1 MNKYTES
8 GVDVEKA
15 EEFIDHI
22 GIDKKDFAAILTIG
36 REDIALATDGV
47 GTKIRVAEALN
58 KFDTIGI
65 DLVAMCV
72 NDLICRGAEPI
83 AFLDYYATGKLDLN
97 KSKEIM
103 KGIKRGCEIANVQLV
118 GGETAE
124 LPGMYTGTKFDLA
137 GFAIGKI
144 KKRNAMTGTERLPKL
159 HMIQEGHLLVGIPS
173 SGPHSNGFSLLRK
186 YMKASPELLE
196 PTRIYVKEIME
207 NYWSIHAA
215 AHITGGGLRHNIDR
229 VIPDFFHYELNF
241 EYNEFWKKVYFE
253 CGMDSTEEF
262 ESIFN
267 CGWGMVIAIHPNS
280 LTTIQQNIPD
290 CQVLGVL
297 KKR

>member
-1 MNKYTES
+1 MSAYTNV

-15 EEFIDHI
+15 DKFVDHI
-22 GIDKKDFAAILTIG
+22 GVDKKDFAAVIKIG
-36 REDIALATDGV
+36 REDVVCATDGV
-47 GTKIRVAEALN
+47 GTKILLAEKLN

-72 NDLICRGAEPI
+72 NDLLCKGAEPV

-97 KSKEIM
+97 KSKEIL
-103 KGIKRGCEIANVQLV
+103 KGIKRGCEIAGCQLV

-124 LPGMYTGTKFDLA
+124 LPGMYFGNRFDLA
-137 GFAIGKI
+137 GFAIGAL
-144 KKRNAMTGTERLPKL
+144 KRRSSFTATEGLPRS
-159 HMIQEGHLLVGIPS
+159 HMINEGHLLVGIPS

-186 YMKASPELLE
+186 YMIPSLELLE
-196 PTRIYVKEIME
+196 PTRMYVREIMD

-229 VIPDFFHYELNF
+229 VVPERLKYKLDF
-241 EYNEFWKKVYFE
+241 EYNEFWQKVYRE
-253 CGMDSTEEF
+253 CDMTNEEEF

-267 CGWGMVIAIHPNS
+267 CGWGMVIVIDEKS
-280 LTTIQQNIPD
+280 LCSIQQNIPD

-297 KKR
+297 EKR

>member
-22 GIDKKDFAAILTIG
+22 GIDKKDFAAVISINN
-36 REDIALATDGV
+36 EKIVMSTDGV
-47 GTKIRVAEALN
+47 GTKILVAEALQ

-72 NDLICRGAEPI
+72 NDLVCKGAQPA
-83 AFLDYYATGKLDLN
+83 AFLDYYATGKLDLD

-103 KGIKRGCEIANVQLV
+103 KGIKRGCEIAGVKLV

-124 LPGMYTGTKFDLA
+124 LPGMYSDTKFDLA
-137 GFAIGKI
+137 GFAIGGI
-144 KKRNAMTGTERLPKL
+144 RRRNPVTGTEDLPKT
-159 HMIQEGHLLVGIPS
+159 HMISKGHLLVGIPS

-186 YMKASPELLE
+186 YMEPSLELLE
-196 PTRIYVKEIME
+196 PTRIYVKEVME

-229 VIPDFFHYELNF
+229 VIPDYLKYTLDF
-241 EYNEFWKKVYFE
+241 EYSEFWKKVYKE
-253 CGMDSTEEF
+253 CKMTSKEEF

-297 KKR
+297 EKR